1 MHFPVN
7 MLVVISISLCD
18 GFLHYIIYILEK
30 WGMKV
35 SVQLDFVKL
44 WSYVFFN
51 LKEMEIKIRKGGGIE
66 N

>member
-1 MHFPVN
+1 
-7 MLVVISISLCD
+7 
-18 GFLHYIIYILEK
+18 
-30 WGMKV
+30 MKV

-66 N
+66 NWLMERQQQVVREGELQGISTEIPRDLVADKI